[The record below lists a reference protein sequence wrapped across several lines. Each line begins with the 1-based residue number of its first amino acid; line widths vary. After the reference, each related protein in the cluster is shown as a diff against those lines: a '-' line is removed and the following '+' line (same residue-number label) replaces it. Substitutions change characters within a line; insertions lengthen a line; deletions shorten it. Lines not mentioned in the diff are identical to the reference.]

1 MKFIYRSIR
10 PKWRNPPIPGQLCPP
25 RQRLA
30 LASLPLKFQ
39 AGVQCGRDKCLL
51 AILSLGAVASHH
63 GLQQKSVSVSAIAAC
78 TRIGQS
84 HGTLVGIRADYRSRM
99 HLYLFP
105 VFGRKRPFQMLVGRL
120 VCAVSATFYLAPPPR
135 CSCSFRPSP
144 PSSSLFRARVAHSL
158 LLLPQYRV
166 VLGRF
171 RFLRNR
177 NWNGLSTRN
186 YLSSFAFL
194 NFCTWHKEPQS
205 RDF

>member
-1 MKFIYRSIR
+1 MSARHFITRRSRI
-10 PKWRNPPIPGQLCPP
+10 
-25 RQRLA
+25 
-30 LASLPLKFQ
+30 ASLVATK
-39 AGVQCGRDKCLL
+39 VCLCFRHRSMYTYR
-51 AILSLGAVASHH
+51 AIPWDSCRNQS
-63 GLQQKSVSVSAIAAC
+63 GLQI
-78 TRIGQS
+78 T
-84 HGTLVGIRADYRSRM
+84 

-194 NFCTWHKEPQS
+194 NFCIWHKEPQS